1 MEKLNMNILLLEM
14 FNSACI
20 TRYSW
25 FVEMSRLRNE
35 LMEII
40 KINWVPE
47 HIKEGRF
54 GEWLKEARIGQFRAT
69 VIGERLCL
77 FGNAGTRIAFRL
89 RALAT
94 RKRHTNEEGMR
105 EYGSDR
111 QFR

>member
-1 MEKLNMNILLLEM
+1 M

-77 FGNAGTRIAFRL
+77 FGNAGTRIAPSSKGFGNTKAPYER
-89 RALAT
+89 RRDAGIW
-94 RKRHTNEEGMR
+94 K
-105 EYGSDR
+105 
-111 QFR
+111 